1 MHDHA
6 LTADE
11 LAAMTAATAAP
22 RQATAALTHFN
33 RMIYGRRAGDQLV
46 NVKVITGGEEE
57 YQPAAEPGAPK
68 MYTPRQVNQARGIGY
83 AMREAYRRANWQAR
97 LLESEA
103 ATASAPAYQWK
114 PDRPARRAD
123 TR

>member
-11 LAAMTAATAAP
+11 LAAMTAAAAP

-46 NVKVITGGEEE
+46 EVKAITGSEEE
-57 YQPAAEPGAPK
+57 HRPEQGSDAPK

-97 LLESEA
+97 TLEAEA

-114 PDRPARRAD
+114 PERPARR
-123 TR
+123 

>member
-11 LAAMTAATAAP
+11 LAAMTTAAVP

-46 NVKVITGGEEE
+46 TVKAVTGGDEE
-57 YQPAAEPGAPK
+57 YRPEQGSNAPK
-68 MYTPRQVNQARGIGY
+68 MYTPRQVNQARGIGF

-97 LLESEA
+97 QLENEA

-114 PDRPARRAD
+114 PDRPARRAG

>member
-11 LAAMTAATAAP
+11 LAAMTAAAAP

-46 NVKVITGGEEE
+46 KVKAITGSDEEHR
-57 YQPAAEPGAPK
+57 PAPADGAPK

-83 AMREAYRRANWQAR
+83 AMREACRRANWQAR
-97 LLESEA
+97 QLENEA
-103 ATASAPAYQWK
+103 TTASAPAYQWK
-114 PDRPARRAD
+114 PDRPARRAG